1 MYCEWC
7 LLSEN
12 SNNTAN
18 NHKHAHSAAQRLAAY
33 TLETPRANERPYYYT
48 ANARAPVEKGVGGE
62 EARPCA
68 EKRVEDVEDNRQSLH
83 RGHILHFVLY
93 CANAVKDNRRSG
105 HSEHPAHNAA
115 YCANYRP
122 CLVAAEK
129 RCHLLLPKE
138 KIECNG
144 HKHGAQAAL

>member
-1 MYCEWC
+1 M
-7 LLSEN
+7 EN
-12 SNNTAN
+12 LYRQLFENCYNAAY

-33 TLETPRANERPYYYT
+33 SLETPGTYHRANENA
-48 ANARAPVEKGVGGE
+48 ANARAPVEKSVGGE
-62 EARPCA
+62 KARSGAKEC
-68 EKRVEDVEDNRQSLH
+68 VEYVEYHRQCLH
-83 RGHILHFVLY
+83 RGHILHFILY
-93 CANAVKDNRRSG
+93 GANAVEYHSRAG
-105 HSEHPAHNAA
+105 HCEHTAHNAA

-122 CLVAAEK
+122 RLVAAEK